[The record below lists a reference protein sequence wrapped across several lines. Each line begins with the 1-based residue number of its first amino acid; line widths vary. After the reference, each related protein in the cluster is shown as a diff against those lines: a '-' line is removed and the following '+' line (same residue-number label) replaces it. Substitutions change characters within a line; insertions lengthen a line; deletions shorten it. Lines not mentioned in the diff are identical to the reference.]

1 MKKPDQ
7 TPKSALDLMEESLW
21 LLNRAPVVIHV
32 CYYTGAIPFVL
43 GLLYFWSDMSRGAF
57 AFDHLAAS
65 SLGVALLYFWMKSW
79 QSVSASLLLGFVSGA
94 TPTQW
99 TFRRIAHLVIT
110 QASIQSLGLFIRP
123 VALLI
128 TLPYGWVR
136 AFFENA
142 VILGNGELT
151 LEEVWKRSNR
161 QAFLWPKQNHLLL
174 SILLIFGFIVWMNLT
189 VLLVAAPFLLKL
201 FTGIE
206 TAFTQSKAAF
216 LNTTFLA
223 VTAAAAYL
231 CVNPIIK
238 AAYVLRCFYGESV
251 HSGGDLRVKL
261 KRLTSLILIVLGLML
276 SLPSSAKAAPAH
288 SKVDAVEL
296 NSAINRVLKQE
307 EFAWRL
313 PRQKE
318 PESKDGA
325 LTNFFTDAWKTFKN
339 WARPVKNWFEKIFD
353 QWGKKHNHKE
363 DLPEPGS
370 FDWLKEMI
378 KVILGVLCVLIVSL
392 LGWLVW
398 KNKRNRQKPVHSEP
412 VAAMPD
418 LASEEIMASH
428 LPEDTWLDLARE
440 MVEKGE
446 LRLAMRAFYLA
457 VLAHLSLRE
466 LITIARHK
474 SNHDYERELQRRAR
488 LQAELLS
495 AFHENLSIFEGAWYG
510 SHPVTEESLGQFA
523 INLERIRSR

>member
-1 MKKPDQ
+1 M
-7 TPKSALDLMEESLW
+7 
-21 LLNRAPVVIHV
+21 
-32 CYYTGAIPFVL
+32 
-43 GLLYFWSDMSRGAF
+43 
-57 AFDHLAAS
+57 
-65 SLGVALLYFWMKSW
+65 
-79 QSVSASLLLGFVSGA
+79 
-94 TPTQW
+94 
-99 TFRRIAHLVIT
+99 
-110 QASIQSLGLFIRP
+110 
-123 VALLI
+123 
-128 TLPYGWVR
+128 
-136 AFFENA
+136 
-142 VILGNGELT
+142 
-151 LEEVWKRSNR
+151 
-161 QAFLWPKQNHLLL
+161 
-174 SILLIFGFIVWMNLT
+174 
-189 VLLVAAPFLLKL
+189 
-201 FTGIE
+201 
-206 TAFTQSKAAF
+206 
-216 LNTTFLA
+216 
-223 VTAAAAYL
+223 
-231 CVNPIIK
+231 
-238 AAYVLRCFYGESV
+238 LRCFYGESV

-339 WARPVKNWFEKIFD
+339 WASPVKNWFEKIFD
-353 QWGKKHNHKE
+353 LWGKKHNHKE